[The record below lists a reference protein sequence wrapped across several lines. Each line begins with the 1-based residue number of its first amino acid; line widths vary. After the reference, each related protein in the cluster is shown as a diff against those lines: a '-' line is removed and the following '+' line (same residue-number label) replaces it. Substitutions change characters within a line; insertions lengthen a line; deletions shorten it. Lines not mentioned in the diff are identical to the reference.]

1 MSRGKWYSPQLSREL
16 VSRLYHKARA
26 EQIPMTQ
33 LTNRIIE
40 DWLGSH
46 KSVEVPTPN
55 ENKIDPGSK

>member
-1 MSRGKWYSPQLSREL
+1 MSRAKWYSPQLSRDL

-26 EQIPMTQ
+26 ERIPMTK

-46 KSVEVPTPN
+46 NSIEVPIPS
-55 ENKIDPGSK
+55 ENRIDQGSK